1 MASASPT
8 EFDYTFTDKE
18 LQEIL
23 GFMEHQAGGQDA
35 AVTAAPPPFLSAPA
49 QSGLA
54 LQFQPHAVPVQSGS
68 TLSAH
73 PYDQSSGVGMKAEP
87 SSGSTGYGHAYAG
100 VNGVSM
106 SRGHTGPR
114 QNSFAPAS
122 SSQLAPD
129 RRTSLQQ
136 IQGSTAPKLD
146 RGQMRK
152 TFATIACEASFARV
166 VFATEPKQHISHS
179 TVEKQRRDRIN
190 SLIDEVGTCASACRS
205 INMYC
210 HAMSSGLFVLNEAL

>member
-1 MASASPT
+1 MSAATLMQNNSAPQSGHMASASPT

-23 GFMEHQAGGQDA
+23 GFMEHQAGGQDT

-54 LQFQPHAVPVQSGS
+54 LQFQPHAAPVQSGS
-68 TLSAH
+68 TLTAH

-87 SSGSTGYGHAYAG
+87 SSGSTGYAHAYAG

-106 SRGHTGPR
+106 SRGQAGPR
-114 QNSFAPAS
+114 QNSYGPAS

-146 RGQMRK
+146 RGQEPFTLCQTCKSFSHYCMRGK
-152 TFATIACEASFARV
+152 LCKGSLCCRAQAAHQ
-166 VFATEPKQHISHS
+166 PQH
-179 TVEKQRRDRIN
+179 
-190 SLIDEVGTCASACRS
+190 C
-205 INMYC
+205 
-210 HAMSSGLFVLNEAL
+210 